1 MRDNSSSR
9 RFQLL
14 SSFGRVLGTTTS
26 IAFQCWW
33 SSLNHLFFPT
43 FQRVDSAQVLP
54 CILCKFVLQLSSWT
68 RTYPF
73 GLRGDVGTPNPLW
86 VGVEWEKSQW
96 SPSDLGIWNQESHH
110 CTINV
115 HICIMENMSY
125 TLILHCLEFLVV
137 LCVFILPHTLCVC
150 LTIEIKILLHL

>member
-1 MRDNSSSR
+1 MRENSSSR
-9 RFQLL
+9 SFQLL
-14 SSFGRVLGTTTS
+14 TSFRRVPGTVTS

-54 CILCKFVLQLSSWT
+54 CILCKFVLQLFSWT
-68 RTYPF
+68 HTYPF
-73 GLRGDVGTPNPLW
+73 GLRGDVGTPNPTW
-86 VGVEWEKSQW
+86 VGVECEKSQW

-115 HICIMENMSY
+115 HLCIMENKKASR
-125 TLILHCLEFLVV
+125 LS
-137 LCVFILPHTLCVC
+137 FIVCWVSCVC
-150 LTIEIKILLHL
+150 AFFFLIHHVCASTWCLT